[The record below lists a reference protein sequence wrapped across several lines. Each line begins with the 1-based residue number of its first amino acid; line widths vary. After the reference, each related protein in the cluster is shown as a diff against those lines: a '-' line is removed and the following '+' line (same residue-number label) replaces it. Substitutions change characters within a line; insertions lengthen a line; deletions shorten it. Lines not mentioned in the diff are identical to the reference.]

1 MPLAVT
7 VNDGVV
13 TKASVAEGEAAQYEA
28 LRRSVLASEENK
40 KREERERRVSQGLAP
55 VDDTNPKK
63 QNLGKRILAYMCLG
77 VTNKR

>member
-13 TKASVAEGEAAQYEA
+13 TKDRLAEGEAAQYEA

-40 KREERERRVSQGLAP
+40 KREEQERRVSLGLPPA
-55 VDDTNPKK
+55 DDTNPKK
-63 QNLGKRILAYMCLG
+63 RNLGKRILAYMCLG
-77 VTNKR
+77 VTNNR